1 MTTDYLSVGAIAGP
15 HGVRGQFK
23 VKLFAETPAALEQ
36 YGALQIDDGRALKLS
51 VKSVN
56 SKGLVIASAIGVTSR
71 EAAEA
76 LRGMLLST
84 SRACLPDLADDELYH
99 AELLGSSVFHEDGT
113 KLGEVVAL
121 YNFGAGE
128 IIEVKPAYGISVMLP
143 FAGEYLVSVDI
154 PNRRVVLAPPAG
166 FLDDDTKDQD
176 RVDQTDG

>member
-1 MTTDYLSVGAIAGP
+1 MTTDHLAVGAIVGP

-36 YGALQIDDGRALKLS
+36 YGALQIDNGRALKLS

-56 SKGLVIASAIGVTSR
+56 SRGLVIVIADGVTSR

-84 SRACLPDLADDELYH
+84 PRASLPDPAEDELYH
-99 AELLGSSVFHEDGT
+99 ADLLGATVFHEDGT
-113 KLGEVVAL
+113 NLGEVLAL

-128 IIEVKPAYGISVMLP
+128 IIEVKPASGTSVMLP
-143 FAGEYLVSVDI
+143 FAGESVVTVDI

-166 FLDDDTKDQD
+166 LLDDGTKNQNRADQN
-176 RVDQTDG
+176 DG

>member
-1 MTTDYLSVGAIAGP
+1 MTTDHLAVGAIAGP

-56 SKGLVIASAIGVTSR
+56 SKGLVIVSAVGVTSR
-71 EAAEA
+71 EAAEE

-84 SRACLPDLADDELYH
+84 SRASLPDPAEDELYH
-99 AELLGSSVFHEDGT
+99 ADLLGAAVFHEDGT
-113 KLGEVVAL
+113 NLGEVVAL

-128 IIEVKPAYGISVMLP
+128 IIEVKPAFGSSVMLP
-143 FAGEYLVSVDI
+143 FAGESVVSVDI

-166 FLDDDTKDQD
+166 LLDDDTKDQD
-176 RVDQTDG
+176 RADQNDG

>member
-1 MTTDYLSVGAIAGP
+1 MSTDRLAVGVIAGP

-23 VKLFAETPAALEQ
+23 VKLFAETSAALEQ
-36 YGALQIDDGRALKLS
+36 YGDLQIDDGRALKLS
-51 VKSVN
+51 VKSIN
-56 SKGLVIASAIGVTSR
+56 SKGLVIVSAVGVTSR

-84 SRACLPDLADDELYH
+84 TRASLPDPADDELYH
-99 AELLGSSVFHEDGT
+99 ADLLGSAVFHEDGT
-113 KLGEVVAL
+113 NLGEVVAL

-128 IIEVKPAYGISVMLP
+128 IIEVKPASGTSVMLP
-143 FAGEYLVSVDI
+143 FAGEFLVSVDI

-166 FLDDDTKDQD
+166 FLNDDTKDQD